1 MSFSRAN
8 KGSVNQDKNISSY
21 RFVILN
27 SFIDFDHLV
36 CRSSGFLENS
46 LSKSAADKMM
56 LSLWT
61 MGEDNES
68 QDETDFK
75 PEEGSMSF
83 SARGRDGDD
92 KKMSKGSP
100 GFCMFNNQK
109 GYNSQDR
116 RGNTVESSSW
126 GTGASFGAR
135 GMQRKNS
142 ETIFNLEY

>member
-1 MSFSRAN
+1 MSFTRAN

-21 RFVILN
+21 R
-27 SFIDFDHLV
+27 
-36 CRSSGFLENS
+36 SSGFLENS
-46 LSKSAADKMM
+46 LSKSAANKMM

-75 PEEGSMSF
+75 LEDGSMSF
-83 SARGRDGDD
+83 SARCKDGDD
-92 KKMSKGSP
+92 KNMSKGSP

-109 GYNSQDR
+109 GHTSQDR
-116 RGNTVESSSW
+116 RGSTVESSSW
-126 GTGASFGAR
+126 GTGASFGGR